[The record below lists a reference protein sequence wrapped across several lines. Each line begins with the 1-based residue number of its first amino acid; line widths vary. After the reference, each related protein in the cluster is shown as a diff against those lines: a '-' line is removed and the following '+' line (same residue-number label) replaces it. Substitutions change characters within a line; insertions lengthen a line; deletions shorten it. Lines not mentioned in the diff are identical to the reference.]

1 MILSLTNDPSCCP
14 NAPITECWGVE
25 GYLSG
30 GHGAGYMSRCGCGGG
45 GAPTEDAPW
54 SGWCAASVPYLATS
68 SSLPPPCPP
77 VAAPCHC
84 DQQDGEHSALHH
96 CNYYSFFSTSP
107 HSAGRRSPLCSAN
120 IAAHSGNCCRER
132 WGGALFWNSE
142 CCGSHVIT
150 AVLRFLGSD
159 YHYPQHPRHCNNAI
173 HDNNV
178 THLIWNCSSGCIEPT
193 QYFYLLSTGN
203 THFILNSIVIVDDA
217 TRRTRTH
224 SSHFSF
230 NSLRSETKWLVD

>member
-1 MILSLTNDPSCCP
+1 M
-14 NAPITECWGVE
+14 A
-25 GYLSG
+25 
-30 GHGAGYMSRCGCGGG
+30 
-45 GAPTEDAPW
+45 
-54 SGWCAASVPYLATS
+54 LATCPGVAAAVAGHQ
-68 SSLPPPCPP
+68 LKMLHGVAGVPHLCRIWLHLHPCPRR
-77 VAAPCHC
+77 VHQWLHRVTVTSRMGSTRHSTTVITTASFLHLHTLQGAVLR
-84 DQQDGEHSALHH
+84 SALQILLH
-96 CNYYSFFSTSP
+96 TR
-107 HSAGRRSPLCSAN
+107 GT
-120 IAAHSGNCCRER
+120 AAER
-132 WGGALFWNSE
+132 IALFWNSE

-203 THFILNSIVIVDDA
+203 THFILNSLVIVDDA

>member
-1 MILSLTNDPSCCP
+1 MIYNLQIQCWSSPWYYNPTYGPSCCP
-14 NAPITECWGVE
+14 NAPITECWGVD

-54 SGWCAASVPYLATS
+54 SGCWCAASVPYLATS
-68 SSLPPPCPP
+68 SSHPSPRRVHQWLHR
-77 VAAPCHC
+77 VTVTSRMGSTRHSTTVITTASFLHLHTLQGAVLR
-84 DQQDGEHSALHH
+84 SALQILLH
-96 CNYYSFFSTSP
+96 TR
-107 HSAGRRSPLCSAN
+107 GT
-120 IAAHSGNCCRER
+120 AAER
-132 WGGALFWNSE
+132 IALFWNSE

-203 THFILNSIVIVDDA
+203 THFILNSLVIVDDA
-217 TRRTRTH
+217 TDADAF
-224 SSHFSF
+224 FSF
-230 NSLRSETKWLVD
+230 LV